1 MSAASH
7 FVQPKDR
14 FEVSR
19 FLRFVAPRT
28 VAVVDTPSPR
38 LEAGQV
44 RVRTIY
50 SGISAGTEMTAYR
63 GTNPYLTSSW
73 NPEARLFQEGS
84 AGLNYPLDAWGY
96 SEVGEV
102 IEVAPSTQAGAGG
115 AECGAPVKAGDM
127 VWGIWGHREEG
138 ILSQDALSGHVL
150 PAGMDPLAGAF
161 VRVGAIALN
170 AVLAADLGPGTTVAI
185 FGQGVIGLLATRFAV
200 QNGATVVAVDGI
212 ASRREQALRWGARHA
227 LSPLDTL
234 ASEIRALTRGRGAD
248 VAIEL
253 SGNYRALQE
262 ATRAVGADG
271 TVIAAGFYQ
280 GEASGVRFGEEFHHN
295 RVQLLASQIGSVPNR
310 LRSRWDVPRLQETV
324 VDFLARGL
332 VDAPSLVTHQ
342 FSLADSAKAYEML
355 DTDPAS
361 ALQVVLEFS

>member
-1 MSAASH
+1 
-7 FVQPKDR
+7 
-14 FEVSR
+14 VSR
-19 FLRFVAPRT
+19 FLRIAAPRT

-38 LEAGQV
+38 LETGQV

-63 GTNPYLTSSW
+63 GTNPYLRSTW
-73 NPEARLFQEGS
+73 NPTDRLFEPGN

-102 IEVAPSTQAGAGG
+102 IEVAPSTSDSGGG
-115 AECGAPVKAGDM
+115 ADEAPVRVGDV

-138 ILSQDALSGHVL
+138 IVSVEALRGHVL
-150 PAGMDPLAGAF
+150 PSGMDPLAGAF

-200 QNGATVVAVDGI
+200 LNGATVIAVDGI
-212 ASRREQALRWGARHA
+212 ASRREQALGWGARHVLA
-227 LSPLDTL
+227 PSDTL
-234 ASEIRALTRGRGAD
+234 ASEIRALTAGRGTD

-253 SGNYRALQE
+253 SGNYRALHE
-262 ATRAVGADG
+262 ATRAVGADS
-271 TVIAAGFYQ
+271 TVVAAGFYQ
-280 GEASGVRFGEEFHHN
+280 GEAEGVRFGEEFHHN

-332 VDAPSLVTHQ
+332 VDAPSLVTHK
-342 FSLADSAKAYEML
+342 FSLSASAGAYELL

-361 ALQVVLEFS
+361 ALQVVLEF

>member
-1 MSAASH
+1 
-7 FVQPKDR
+7 
-14 FEVSR
+14 VSR
-19 FLRFVAPRT
+19 FLRIVAPRT

-63 GTNPYLTSSW
+63 GTNPYLTSTW
-73 NPEARLFQEGS
+73 DPAARLFEPGN

-102 IEVAPSTQAGAGG
+102 IEVAPA
-115 AECGAPVKAGDM
+115 APVEGTEPAAPVSVGDV

-138 ILSQDALSGHVL
+138 ILPAESLRGHVL

-170 AVLAADLGPGTTVAI
+170 AVLAADLGPGTAVAI

-200 QNGATVVAVDGI
+200 QNGATVIAVDGI
-212 ASRREQALRWGARHA
+212 ASRRDQAMRWGARRA
-227 LSPLDTL
+227 LAPSDEL
-234 ASEIRALTRGRGAD
+234 ATEIRALTGGRGAD

-253 SGNYRALQE
+253 SGNYRALHE
-262 ATRAVGADG
+262 ATRAVGAEG
-271 TVIAAGFYQ
+271 TVVAAGFYQ
-280 GEASGVRFGEEFHHN
+280 GEAAGVRFGEEFHHN

-324 VDFLARGL
+324 VDFLSRGL
-332 VDAPSLVTHQ
+332 VDAPSIVTHQ
-342 FSLADSAKAYEML
+342 FSLADSAKAYELL
-355 DTDPAS
+355 DADPAS